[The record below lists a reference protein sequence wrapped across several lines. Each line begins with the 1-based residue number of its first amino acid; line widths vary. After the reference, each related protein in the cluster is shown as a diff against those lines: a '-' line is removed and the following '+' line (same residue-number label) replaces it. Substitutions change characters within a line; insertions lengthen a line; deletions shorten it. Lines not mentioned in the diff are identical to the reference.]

1 MASAAVIAEHVVRPS
16 GPAVRPFVDSYVGY
30 HYAGFE
36 PGVHVGMPSR
46 RLTFVVSLAD
56 PLDVRMPG
64 ESAGTGYDAVVSGLH
79 PAPAAVA
86 HDGTQIGIELP
97 LRLDAARAL
106 FGRPAAELAGVAVRL
121 RDLWGHVADE
131 LLDRLASA
139 ADWSSR
145 FAVLDD
151 ILPRVLAR
159 FDDPAGRPGAAAV
172 QTWQLLTDTDGSR
185 PIGAVAD
192 ELGWSR
198 RHLAQMFTAEYGVA
212 PKTMSRIMRFD
223 RSVPAGACRRAPAHR
238 RGSDLRLRRPGAHES
253 RMARPGRVGAEGV
266 AGRRTSPN
274 RPRPARRRRTRLSP

>member
-64 ESAGTGYDAVVSGLH
+64 ESCGTGYDAVVSGLH

-223 RSVPAGACRRAPAHR
+223 RSVRLVRAGGRPLTVVAATCGYADQAHMNREWRALA
-238 RGSDLRLRRPGAHES
+238 GSAPKAWLAAERLPIVQDLPDVGGPG
-253 RMARPGRVGAEGV
+253 
-266 AGRRTSPN
+266 
-274 RPRPARRRRTRLSP
+274 